1 MSVRKISIK
10 TLNNRYLTMLHMKWT
25 RKESL
30 QNMYDCLYEYAE
42 EVMKYKG
49 LSNTENSLFK
59 FKIVDDFEKKL
70 LNMLYE
76 SKKNEW
82 TQLREKYGDVVKL
95 YQYEYEIRSYAFK
108 KVRLRLY
115 ELIDLWTIEEYEQKK
130 TLKKEGL
137 AGLAQDEQ
145 NVHTQAINNQTNDGL
160 SVIRSIPVPQGQKT
174 LDEIVNHWITT
185 LPYTIPQISVVYED
199 MKKWGSTNTVIRKN
213 DWEYRT
219 ILRGIW
225 AKIKSYEGEMFTELL
240 KRLWEECY
248 ESVGMCAQGHLSR
261 LANVM
266 VGYDESIRP
275 SVSNR
280 EEFQTQMA
288 EIAKKEDILEN
299 KIKEATLLMDTINM
313 PQDERESWL
322 EAF

>member
-1 MSVRKISIK
+1 
-10 TLNNRYLTMLHMKWT
+10 
-25 RKESL
+25 
-30 QNMYDCLYEYAE
+30 
-42 EVMKYKG
+42 
-49 LSNTENSLFK
+49 
-59 FKIVDDFEKKL
+59 
-70 LNMLYE
+70 
-76 SKKNEW
+76 
-82 TQLREKYGDVVKL
+82 
-95 YQYEYEIRSYAFK
+95 
-108 KVRLRLY
+108 
-115 ELIDLWTIEEYEQKK
+115 
-130 TLKKEGL
+130 
-137 AGLAQDEQ
+137 
-145 NVHTQAINNQTNDGL
+145 
-160 SVIRSIPVPQGQKT
+160 
-174 LDEIVNHWITT
+174 
-185 LPYTIPQISVVYED
+185 
-199 MKKWGSTNTVIRKN
+199 
-213 DWEYRT
+213 
-219 ILRGIW
+219 
-225 AKIKSYEGEMFTELL
+225 MFTELL